1 MRVRG
6 RATYD
11 PPKQA
16 ATTDALDWLAVLQA
30 AGLAAQ
36 PAQQTPALVHGVV
49 IEHEAQ
55 QVSDSAQPE
64 QAADAK
70 P

>member
-36 PAQQTPALVHGVV
+36 PSPQPATLVHGVV

-55 QVSDSAQPE
+55 QVSDGQQPE
-64 QAADAK
+64 QPADAK